1 MPLLR
6 GKTRNPFP
14 WLQILAYP
22 DAASQA
28 FRSRR
33 TILYTAVPVP
43 LNDIFGPCF
52 LYRDFSDAL
61 QHPKIHPWT
70 ILANDLVPFVS
81 SPLWVRAPG
90 IGQVHSLNSS
100 PPLWGRICANHVL
113 PLSLRTRRPVV
124 AIRVRLRASFALYL
138 AAGQAKERTI
148 NDSTPQPAQCQKQP
162 CDASKKTQPAS
173 RREASTCTAPQS
185 MHTGRHASASSAM
198 RQRPPH
204 LT

>member
-6 GKTRNPFP
+6 GKTRNPLA

-33 TILYTAVPVP
+33 TI
-43 LNDIFGPCF
+43 
-52 LYRDFSDAL
+52 
-61 QHPKIHPWT
+61 QIHPWT

-81 SPLWVRAPG
+81 GPLWVRAPG
-90 IGQVHSLNSS
+90 IGQAHSLNSS
-100 PPLWGRICANHVL
+100 PPLWGRNHVL

-138 AAGQAKERTI
+138 AAGQAKARTI
-148 NDSTPQPAQCQKQP
+148 NDSTPQPAQCQEQP

-185 MHTGRHASASSAM
+185 MHTGRHGSASSAM